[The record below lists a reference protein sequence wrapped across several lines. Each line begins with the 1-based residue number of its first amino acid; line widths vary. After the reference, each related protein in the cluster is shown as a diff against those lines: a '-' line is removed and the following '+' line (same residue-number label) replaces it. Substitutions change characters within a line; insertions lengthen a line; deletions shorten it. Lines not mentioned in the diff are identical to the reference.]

1 LYALVCCALLAWR
14 DEWGWRVQIKRNT
27 RLRDEEWSDVEED
40 AREAKVAKTG
50 LNSSFLSISS
60 NTARFGFTV
69 YALICGDAW
78 DLYKDFVSQLSM
90 CAEQIEPED
99 MVLKARVENL
109 RKQVKEAAARVHAH
123 RTRVPAEMRQQAHKS
138 IEQARSALE
147 SSLASSTSEQH
158 ALPATLLTVSEPV
171 AQGT

>member
-1 LYALVCCALLAWR
+1 M
-14 DEWGWRVQIKRNT
+14 
-27 RLRDEEWSDVEED
+27 EEN

-50 LNSSFLSISS
+50 LNSSSFHIFQHRLLW
-60 NTARFGFTV
+60 FTV
-69 YALICGDAW
+69 HALICGDAW
-78 DLYKDFVSQLSM
+78 DLYRDFVSQLSM

-138 IEQARSALE
+138 IAQARSALE